1 MSRTRPEDGDTTM
14 NGIPDERDDT
24 TRARRPFRAVDV
36 LSGNIDRL
44 RGPAPRQI
52 SRTRKQISAQLEP
65 AQVRLLGELHAR
77 LNATTTR
84 RIEKSDLVGLG
95 IELLAAALAGIEDA
109 VGGFDPAPDEQSGSG
124 PTGIARAA
132 TATAP
137 RDLDD
142 VRAYLRTY
150 VRGYGRT
157 DAGGKR

>member
-1 MSRTRPEDGDTTM
+1 MTQRADESM
-14 NGIPDERDDT
+14 NGTAKEHDDAT
-24 TRARRPFRAVDV
+24 VARRPFRAVDV
-36 LSGNIDRL
+36 LSGGIDRL
-44 RGPAPRQI
+44 RGPAPRQS

-77 LNATTTR
+77 LNANTTR

-95 IELLAAALAGIEDA
+95 IELLAAALAEIEDA
-109 VGGFDPAPDEQSGSG
+109 VGGFDPAPDEESG
-124 PTGIARAA
+124 TGMTGVARAA

-157 DAGGKR
+157 EPGGKR